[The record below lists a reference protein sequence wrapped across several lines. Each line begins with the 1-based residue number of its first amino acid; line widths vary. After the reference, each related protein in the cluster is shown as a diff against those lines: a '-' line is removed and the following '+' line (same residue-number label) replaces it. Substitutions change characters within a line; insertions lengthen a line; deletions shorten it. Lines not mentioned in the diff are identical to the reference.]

1 MQCRPAGSAGEL
13 PKTRYTQRL
22 AEPHVSRLAAT
33 TTHDV
38 SSLPVL
44 AVEASGADA
53 EASPAT
59 AAVVC
64 TPSPVPVLTNAVHSS
79 SRTTGLT
86 AFRSPFATVGIVIA
100 SAPSPPAA
108 AHCRWICRIFGGVKT
123 HSLAIGDSCG
133 KITSIRSVISR
144 NRTKQVTEYVSS
156 CLFTAVCL

>member
-22 AEPHVSRLAAT
+22 AELHVSRLAAT

-79 SRTTGLT
+79 SRTSGLT
-86 AFRSPFATVGIVIA
+86 AFRSPFATVGIVIV
-100 SAPSPPAA
+100 SAPSPSAA
-108 AHCRWICRIFGGVKT
+108 AHCRWICRIFGCVKT
-123 HSLAIGDSCG
+123 HSLAIGRLR
-133 KITSIRSVISR
+133 I
-144 NRTKQVTEYVSS
+144 VSPVP
-156 CLFTAVCL
+156 LH